1 MEKLNIM
8 ENNILIIISDQ
19 LSKRAVGAYGN
30 KDIITP
36 NIDSLAAAGLK
47 FENAYTTC
55 PLCMP
60 ARAAFWTGTMPHY
73 TWTVTNKGIFNN
85 GSVGEKV
92 PSIGS
97 LFSSAGYECI
107 HFGKT
112 HDNGALHGFNV
123 ISVEG
128 KHLEPSHPAYPLH
141 YDSFNDEDTTRKS
154 VDYLSKVHD
163 KPFVLAVDIQNP
175 HDICSWIGIFQ
186 GEHEDVTGP
195 DLLPELL
202 ENYIV
207 DFSQLP
213 KSVQYSCCA
222 HRRQQHASRWSD
234 INFRHYLAA
243 YYHYVHMAD
252 DCIGRVLDA
261 LKQSDSADD
270 TLIVFMADHGDAMGS
285 RKMVTKHTS
294 FYEETTNVPMIFAGA
309 GVEPCGE
316 SYDGLVS
323 NTDLMPTLC
332 EFAGIECPTNIY
344 GRSIAPM
351 LKGDKLLNERTYVA
365 SEWMSEWGFTVEPG
379 RMIRT
384 KNFKYTNFLEDN
396 DEELY
401 DMVNDPYEKV
411 NLAGDGKYANVIEEH
426 MAILKEHVASTFDPF
441 FYLEVKADE
450 RWRKHAPGFHNHE
463 GVSAPDGDK

>member
-1 MEKLNIM
+1 MEELDIM

-30 KDIITP
+30 ADVVTP
-36 NIDSLAAAGLK
+36 NIDSLAKKGIS
-47 FENAYTTC
+47 FNNAYTTC
-55 PLCMP
+55 PLCLP
-60 ARAAFWTGTMPHY
+60 ARAAFWTGTMPHN
-73 TWTVTNKGIFNN
+73 TWSVSNVGQFNN
-85 GSVGEKV
+85 GIVTEDV
-92 PSIGS
+92 PSVGS
-97 LFSSAGYECI
+97 LFSAAGYECV

-112 HDNGALHGFNV
+112 HDNGSLHGFDI
-123 ISVEG
+123 ISMEG
-128 KHLEPSHPAYPLH
+128 KHLDPSHPAYPLH

-154 VDYLSKVHD
+154 VDYLSKAHD
-163 KPFVLAVDIQNP
+163 KPFVMAVDIQNP
-175 HDICSWIGIFQ
+175 HDICSWIGMFQ

-222 HRRQQHASRWSD
+222 HRRQQHASHWD
-234 INFRHYLAA
+234 DMNFRHYLAA

-252 DCIGRVLDA
+252 DCIGRVIDA
-261 LKQSDSADD
+261 LKKSDSADN
-270 TLIVFMADHGDAMGS
+270 TLIVFMADHGDSMGS

-309 GVEPCGE
+309 GVSGKDI
-316 SYDGLVS
+316 SYDELVS

-332 EFAGIECPTNIY
+332 EYAGIEYPTNIY
-344 GRSIAPM
+344 GHSFAPL
-351 LKGDKLLNERTYVA
+351 LKNESLKQERDYVA

-379 RMIRT
+379 RMIRSE
-384 KNFKYTNFLEDN
+384 KFKYTHFLEDN

-411 NLAGDGKYANVIEEH
+411 NLAGDGAYADVLDKH
-426 MAILKEHVASTFDPF
+426 RVMLQEHVKLTADPF
-441 FYLEVKADE
+441 FYLEVKADD
-450 RWRKHAPGFHNHE
+450 RWRAHESGFHKHV